1 MAGRIRMDRGRTASL
16 VDERSM
22 GGKLEKDPRRLHV
35 EREARRAR
43 PGQGAVRG
51 WGSAPL
57 VAPHGLG
64 KHGGRPCYLEGELSR
79 QIAQRGAVATD
90 AAHTTAH
97 AQRRV
102 NEDRTMGSGHGR
114 AGDDR

>member
-1 MAGRIRMDRGRTASL
+1 MDRGRTASL

-51 WGSAPL
+51 WGSAPV

-64 KHGGRPCYLEGELSR
+64 KHGGRPCDLERELGR
-79 QIAQRGAVATD
+79 EIAQRRNDAARTHTHARAQRGATMGEAEAGGQVH
-90 AAHTTAH
+90 AAH
-97 AQRRV
+97 
-102 NEDRTMGSGHGR
+102 DRWKETVL
-114 AGDDR
+114 